1 MGYRWLSY
9 GQAAK
14 YEPDA
19 RRMGVSK
26 VARSSGGFM
35 REFERAG
42 TVKAMKNRLVPGS
55 ATQSWGERRDAF
67 IARHLVSYRKRKTV
81 RRRYALL
88 MWAYNP
94 GD

>member
-1 MGYRWLSY
+1 MSY

-19 RRMGVSK
+19 RRMGVSR
-26 VARSSGGFM
+26 VARSKGGFM
-35 REFERAG
+35 REFELAG
-42 TVKAMKNRLVPGS
+42 SVKAMKNRLVPGS
-55 ATQSWGERRDAF
+55 ATQTWSVRRDAF
-67 IARHLVSYRKRKTV
+67 IARHLASYRKRKTI
-81 RRRYALL
+81 RRKMALL